1 MIVYADASALTKIY
15 VNETGTKE
23 TRTVVLRAAQVG
35 TALISR
41 AEVASALAKGVRAR
55 VLEEAE
61 ARLLQREFKRDW
73 VNLVRLKVTETL
85 MSRAE
90 IAVWEHGLRGYDSV
104 HLASA
109 LLWNDTAEE
118 PVTIATFD
126 DGLWLASEKEGLFTF
141 PDRKPSEFIRMLKGI

>member
-1 MIVYADASALTKIY
+1 MIVYADASALTKVY
-15 VNETGTKE
+15 VNETGTEE
-23 TRTVVLRAAQVG
+23 TRTVVLHARKVG
-35 TALISR
+35 TAIISR

-61 ARLLQREFKRDW
+61 ARLVQREFKKDW
-73 VNLVRLKVTETL
+73 VNLVRLKVTEML

-90 IAVWEHGLRGYDSV
+90 VAIWEHGLRGYDSV

-126 DGLWLASEKEGLFTF
+126 DDLWLASEKEGLSTF
-141 PDRKPSEFIRMLKGI
+141 PHRKPSEFIKTLKRT

>member
-1 MIVYADASALTKIY
+1 MIVYVDASALTKIY
-15 VNETGTKE
+15 VNETGTE
-23 TRTVVLRAAQVG
+23 QTRTVVLRARQVG

-61 ARLLQREFKRDW
+61 ARILQREFKKDW
-73 VNLVRLKVTETL
+73 VNLVRLKVTELL

-90 IAVWEHGLRGYDSV
+90 IAIWEHGLRGYDSV

-126 DGLWLASEKEGLFTF
+126 DALWLASEKEGLFTF
-141 PDRKPSEFIRMLKGI
+141 PDRKPSEFIKMLKG

>member
-1 MIVYADASALTKIY
+1 MIIYADASALTKIY
-15 VNETGTKE
+15 VDEAGTEE
-23 TRTVVLRAAQVG
+23 TRNVVLRAGKVG

-55 VLEEAE
+55 ILVEAE
-61 ARLLQREFKRDW
+61 ARLLQREFRKDW
-73 VNLVRLKVTETL
+73 VNLIRLKVTEML

-126 DGLWLASEKEGLFTF
+126 DDLWLAAEKEGLFTF
-141 PDRKPSEFIRMLKGI
+141 PERKPSEFIKMRKRI